1 MRWRRSLRPAPGVRH
16 GAFLSRL
23 RHRRRTAS
31 RVGLVARSLRRTP
44 TFAASWHAAF
54 TLVTATRTSVFVPGA
69 PLGPPAAN
77 TFRTERLFVQRDR
90 HTHERRDTHV
100 LERVRS
106 ILVQT
111 PASSRTYAAEETRPA
126 VRRTPHRPD
135 LSRMVMTMVRAPET
149 IAAVRPDPAASDTTQ
164 RGKSGST
171 NPPHFVAAEGVSL
184 PPQELS
190 RVTEHVLRTLDRR
203 VLSHRERSGQT

>member
-1 MRWRRSLRPAPGVRH
+1 V
-16 GAFLSRL
+16 
-23 RHRRRTAS
+23 
-31 RVGLVARSLRRTP
+31 RSLRRTP
-44 TFAASWHAAF
+44 AFAPSWHAAF
-54 TLVTATRTSVFVPGA
+54 TLVTATRTSVFVPGT

-77 TFRTERLFVQRDR
+77 TFRTERLFVQRHW

-106 ILVQT
+106 IVVQT

-126 VRRTPHRPD
+126 VRRTAHRPD
-135 LSRMVMTMVRAPET
+135 LSRMVMTMVRAPAT
-149 IAAVRPDPAASDTTQ
+149 VAAVRPEQAASDTTH
-164 RGKSGST
+164 RRKSRST
-171 NPPHFVAAEGVSL
+171 NPPHFVAAEAVSL

-203 VLSHRERSGQT
+203 VLSHRERSGRT